1 MSKIENSNNIE
12 SVVDSDDDNSNPK
25 ALEKQKRPKTD
36 AQVKAF
42 EKARLKRAE
51 NILRRQE
58 EKEKEKE
65 DFDKLKQMKKQ
76 IKELKLKKTR
86 EKELKEIDDENDDDP
101 SSSDD
106 QVIVKKVV
114 KKKNPAKKNKKIIYI
129 DEEDDESRDNDRNVI
144 IVNKIP
150 APTINQH
157 PPVPATRP
165 RPKAIFL

>member
-1 MSKIENSNNIE
+1 MSKIENLNNIE
-12 SVVDSDDDNSNPK
+12 STIDSDTDEK
-25 ALEKQKRPKTD
+25 TLEKQKRPKTD

-42 EKARLKRAE
+42 EKARLVRAE
-51 NILRRQE
+51 NILKRQE
-58 EKEKEKE
+58 ERQKEKE
-65 DFDKLKQMKKQ
+65 DFNKLKEMKKQ

-86 EKELKEIDDENDDDP
+86 EKELKEIDDDNDDDP
-101 SSSDD
+101 SDSDD
-106 QVIVKKVV
+106 EIIVKKVV
-114 KKKNPAKKNKKIIYI
+114 KKKNPKKKKVIYI
-129 DEEDDESRDNDRNVI
+129 DEEDDDDNDRNVI